1 MRIALVAIFKNECEY
16 ILEWIAYHRRI
27 IGITDIIIADNVSD
41 DGTSQLLEAL
51 DQAGQIKRVF
61 FPRRSETE
69 GPQVPAYNNIIE
81 SYSADFDYFLFIDAD
96 EFLVNSTGL
105 PLDDFLSSCELNNNF
120 GAIALNWRV
129 FGSSGNTYKND
140 GLVIERF
147 YRASHKSE
155 TVNSHVKTLVAAK
168 AVQKMHIHQAD
179 LKEGYVFL
187 NELKEK
193 ATFLS
198 HPSDSTPRPDNMTAP
213 YTKDINNSL
222 LYVAHF
228 AVKSKNEH
236 FIKKAGRGSA
246 GGLASRE
253 KGIQYFTGHDLNQ
266 ETCMDLHKHY
276 ETVEEE
282 IRSIKRALKEK
293 SPYYSYIRVNIDNRY
308 DRLSGWV
315 ATDFEGPIT
324 IQCVLDSKIQLELP
338 LNTQR
343 KDVYSK
349 GLSSIEKCGFNYPW
363 ADIGRYSKNM
373 KAWIK
378 GGNLVFLDININ

>member
-1 MRIALVAIFKNECEY
+1 MRVALVAIFKNECEY

-61 FPRRSETE
+61 FPRKSETE
-69 GPQVPAYNNIIE
+69 GPQVPAYNHIIE
-81 SYSADFDYFLFIDAD
+81 NYSADLDYFLFIDAD
-96 EFLVNSTGL
+96 EFLVNNTGL
-105 PLDDFLSSCELNNNF
+105 SLCDFLSTCELENNF

-147 YRASHKSE
+147 YRASHNTE
-155 TVNSHVKTLVAAK
+155 MVNSHVKTLVAAK

-179 LKEGYVFL
+179 LKEGYVFV
-187 NELKEK
+187 NELKK
-193 ATFLS
+193 QATFLS
-198 HPSDSTPRPDNMTAP
+198 HPSNSTVCPGNITAP
-213 YTKDINNSL
+213 FTKDINNSS

-228 AVKSKNEH
+228 AVKSKSEH
-236 FIKKAGRGSA
+236 FLKKAGRGSA
-246 GGLASRE
+246 GGLASKE

-266 ETCMDLHKHY
+266 EACFDLHKHY
-276 ETVEEE
+276 ETVAEE
-282 IRSIKRALKEK
+282 ILSIKRTLKEK
-293 SPYYSYIRVNIDNRY
+293 TPYYSYTRVTIDNKY
-308 DRLSGWV
+308 DRFSGWIS
-315 ATDFEGPIT
+315 TDFNGPII
-324 IQCVLDSKIQLELP
+324 IQCVLDSKIQIEFS

-349 GLSSIEKCGFNYPW
+349 GLSSTEKCGFNYQW
-363 ADIGRYSKNM
+363 TDIGKYSQSM

-378 GGNLVFLDININ
+378 GGNLVFIDININ